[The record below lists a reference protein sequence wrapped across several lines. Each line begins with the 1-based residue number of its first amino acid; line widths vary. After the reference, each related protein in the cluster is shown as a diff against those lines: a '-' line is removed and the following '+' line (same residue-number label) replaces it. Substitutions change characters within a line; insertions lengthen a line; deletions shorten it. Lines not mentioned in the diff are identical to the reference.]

1 MLQRMSEH
9 DDAQRAR
16 FGDGNPFH
24 QLLGVELDEC
34 APGYARVRMPVD
46 ERLRG
51 GVGGSVHGGVI
62 SALAD
67 IACLGAMQ
75 GVFTDRERPA
85 GTAEL
90 SLSYL
95 RPALGAYVIAEARVL
110 KKGRMLAVLDV
121 DIKDPADRLVA
132 KARVSYALR
141 PVEMTAPG
149 A

>member
-1 MLQRMSEH
+1 MSAH
-9 DDAQRAR
+9 DDALRTR
-16 FGDGNPFH
+16 FRDGNPFH
-24 QLLGVELDEC
+24 QLLGIELEER

-46 ERLRG
+46 DRLLG

-75 GVFTDRERPA
+75 GVFTEHERAA

-90 SLSYL
+90 GLSYL

-110 KKGRMLAVLDV
+110 KKGRMLAVIDV
-121 DIKDPADRLVA
+121 DIKDPVGRLVA

-141 PVEMTAPG
+141 PADMRAPQ